1 MKIKKAGQE
10 ALPAGCGK
18 RTRVFSGKSEDTRAF
33 ALIVR

>member
-10 ALPAGCGK
+10 ALPAGYGK
-18 RTRVFSGKSEDTRAF
+18 RKRVSSDLSEDTRAF